1 MKFSVKFLFLLA
13 ALVIVSCSRKEDPI
27 GVGNTQ
33 LSITLESDVGSEGF
47 AAIAVNSTVVFTV
60 KGSDGGDYTNESQLK
75 INGED
80 IPGAT
85 YLFEDLGEFSVR
97 AEYEGV
103 VSNVVTIQVL
113 EPTQR
118 ILKIDVPKALRN
130 QTVTFELID
139 DQGDN
144 TAADATFFVNGAA
157 IEGTT
162 YSSAT
167 PGAFEV
173 YASYEAN
180 DETYTTE
187 AQTFEVFI
195 PKRKVVVED
204 YTGTWCGYC
213 PRVAVAINEL
223 RAITDQVSVI
233 SIHKESA
240 TMSDPLHF
248 DRVGEL
254 QDMFDIP
261 NSFPKA
267 QINRTEMWGNSFD
280 INQVIPYLG
289 TDSDVAIAV
298 KSELNGANLS
308 VDVDVVYEG
317 GSTSGDK
324 LVVYLLENGVVSPQ
338 TNYFDQTEGH
348 PYQGMGNPIPN
359 YVHNDGLRDPLS
371 SLFGDA
377 IPGVSAFEKYSKRY
391 TFTVPSHY
399 VGENLSFVVMVVDSD
414 NTAKNSQ
421 YAWINEVKPFE

>member
-1 MKFSVKFLFLLA
+1 MKFSIKFLFLLA

-27 GVGNTQ
+27 RVADTP
-33 LSITLESDVGSEGF
+33 LSITLESDVSSDGF
-47 AAIAVNSTVVFTV
+47 AAIAVNSAVVFTV
-60 KGSDGGDYTNESQLK
+60 HGSDGGDYTNESQIK
-75 INGED
+75 VNGET
-80 IPGAT
+80 ISGST
-85 YLFEDLGEFSVR
+85 YLFEELGEFSVR

-103 VSNVVTIQVL
+103 ISNTLTIQVL

-118 ILKIDVPKALRN
+118 ILLVDVTKALRN
-130 QTVTFELID
+130 QTVTFSLID
-139 DQGDN
+139 DQGNN
-144 TAADATFFVNGAA
+144 TAADATFYVNGTA
-157 IEGTT
+157 IEGATF
-162 YSSAT
+162 SSSS

-180 DETYTTE
+180 DETHTTD
-187 AQTFEVFI
+187 AKDFEVFI
-195 PKRKVVVED
+195 PKRKIVIED

-223 RAITDQVSVI
+223 RAITDQVSVV
-233 SIHKESA
+233 SIHKESS

-254 QDMFDIP
+254 QEMFDIP

-267 QINRTEMWGNSFD
+267 QINRTEMWTNSFD
-280 INQVIPYLG
+280 INQVIPMLG
-289 TDSDVAIAV
+289 ADSDVSIAV
-298 KSELNGANLS
+298 KSELNGASLT

-317 GSTSGDK
+317 GSASGDK

-338 TNYFDQTEGH
+338 TNYFDQTPGH
-348 PYQGMGNPIPN
+348 PYYGLGNPIPD
-359 YVHNDGLRDPLS
+359 YVHNDGLRNALS
-371 SLFGDA
+371 GLFGDA

-399 VGENLSFVVMVVDSD
+399 VGENLSFVVMVVDSE
-414 NTAKNSQ
+414 NNAKNSQ